1 MNLELSLFKTHLI
14 TNAFLTHIPYLNY
27 KKPYE
32 S

>member
-14 TNAFLTHIPYLNY
+14 TNAFLTHISYFNY
-27 KKPYE
+27 QEPYE